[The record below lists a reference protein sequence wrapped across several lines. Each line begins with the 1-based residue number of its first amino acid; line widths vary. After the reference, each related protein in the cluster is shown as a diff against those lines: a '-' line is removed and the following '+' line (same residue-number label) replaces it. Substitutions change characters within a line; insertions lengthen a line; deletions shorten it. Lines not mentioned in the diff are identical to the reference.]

1 MEISKIRE
9 IISEDLFRANN
20 ELHISINDFLLNT
33 NRKKYKKLGFIMN
46 EKRIKADN
54 ICYVYGIFS
63 RNENN
68 ENNINIEINNM
79 YEDIR
84 RLRRELIISE
94 NKQRVLK
101 EQKRKILHN
110 KQMDITSEI
119 YCSIED
125 LEKRINLTEYY
136 LSL

>member
-54 ICYVYGIFS
+54 I
-63 RNENN
+63 
-68 ENNINIEINNM
+68 
-79 YEDIR
+79 
-84 RLRRELIISE
+84 
-94 NKQRVLK
+94 
-101 EQKRKILHN
+101 
-110 KQMDITSEI
+110 
-119 YCSIED
+119 
-125 LEKRINLTEYY
+125 
-136 LSL
+136 